1 MDSRCAPAHKL
12 HKANSRNKPK
22 RTNDVLPKPVK
33 SECYRQSKSNSS
45 ALMPGSGEKLIGC
58 WPMKIQICALSHFRI
73 GCKNKAK
80 NPYRLVG
87 FANCAIDDIKGI

>member
-1 MDSRCAPAHKL
+1 
-12 HKANSRNKPK
+12 
-22 RTNDVLPKPVK
+22 
-33 SECYRQSKSNSS
+33 
-45 ALMPGSGEKLIGC
+45 MPGSGEKLIGC